1 MLFVTAPRTVS
12 KTATPAAEV
21 TRYHIGLLLLT
32 NLVTDGKNKNAQAR
46 LAITINQV
54 DIGITP
60 VKQHMEQIKTVSRYA
75 EVGIQKVSFFSLSYC
90 NACFFIRLYEVSSE
104 AVISSLSLTSSTRHI
119 SVIIVRSG

>member
-1 MLFVTAPRTVS
+1 MF
-12 KTATPAAEV
+12 
-21 TRYHIGLLLLT
+21 LT

-75 EVGIQKVSFFSLSYC
+75 EVGIQKDSFFSLSYC
-90 NACFFIRLYEVSSE
+90 IIRLYEVSSE
-104 AVISSLSLTSSTRHI
+104 AVISSFSLTSSTRHI
-119 SVIIVRSG
+119 SEIIVRSG